1 MVCQETVNN
10 KIESDESSDDLNVAI
25 SEDEQLENDS
35 DLNIE

>member
-10 KIESDESSDDLNVAI
+10 KIESDGSSDDLNVAI
-25 SEDEQLENDS
+25 SEDEQLESDS

>member
-1 MVCQETVNN
+1 MVCQETVNK